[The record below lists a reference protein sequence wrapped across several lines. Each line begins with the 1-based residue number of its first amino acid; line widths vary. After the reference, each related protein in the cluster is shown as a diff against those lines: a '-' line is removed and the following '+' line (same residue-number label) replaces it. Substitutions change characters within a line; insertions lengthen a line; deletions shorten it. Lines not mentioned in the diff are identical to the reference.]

1 MNAGEQQRQNQKLGL
16 SMTLIGGLLLTID
29 APLLRLAQTD
39 SWTIILVRGVFAF
52 CAMWAFW
59 MFFQRGR
66 AGASPFVNGYLSVLI
81 SCLTAVVSVMF
92 VNAIQLTSV
101 ANVVFLM
108 AFNPMFAALLSWI
121 LLGERQSPATLL
133 AILAAFIG
141 VSVIVWDSV
150 EVGSSLGVF
159 LALGVSIT
167 LAVILTVVRRSGTD
181 QSMSPAFGS
190 LMAAMAVIGFSD
202 PGSLEVASWGWL
214 ALNGLIVIPLSSALL
229 MLGPRYISAAVVA
242 MFFLLE
248 TVLTPVW
255 MWLIFNEVPTSRS
268 MAGGALIVVA
278 LLAHSLWS
286 LHSNGVHNSDDAQRQ
301 AAE

>member
-1 MNAGEQQRQNQKLGL
+1 MILGEQQRHNQRLGM
-16 SMTLIGGLLLTID
+16 SMTLIGGLLLTVD

-39 SWTIILVRGVFAF
+39 SWTIILIRGVFAF
-52 CAMWAFW
+52 SAMLAFW
-59 MFFQRGR
+59 VLFQRGR
-66 AGASPFVNGYLSVLI
+66 KGSSPFVNGYLSVFI
-81 SCLTAVVSVMF
+81 SCLTAIVSVMF

-108 AFNPMFAALLSWI
+108 AFNPMFAALLSW
-121 LLGERQSPATLL
+121 LFLGERQSTATLL
-133 AILAAFIG
+133 AILAAFGG
-141 VSVIVWDSV
+141 VSIIVWDSV
-150 EVGSSLGVF
+150 NIGNPLGDF
-159 LALGVSIT
+159 LALGVSLT
-167 LAVILTVVRRSGTD
+167 LAVILTIVRRSGTD

-190 LMAAMAVIGFSD
+190 LMAAMAVIGFSS

-229 MLGPRYISAAVVA
+229 MLGPRYIAAPVVA

-255 MWLIFNEVPTSRS
+255 MWLIFNEVPTVRS
-268 MAGGALIVVA
+268 MIGGVVIVLA
-278 LLAHSLWS
+278 LLAHSIWS
-286 LHSNGVHNSDDAQRQ
+286 LKSKGTAGFAGLQRQ

>member
-1 MNAGEQQRQNQKLGL
+1 MNPGEQQRQHQKLGL

-59 MFFQRGR
+59 MFFQRGK
-66 AGASPFVNGYLSVLI
+66 AGSSPFVNGYLSVLI
-81 SCLTAVVSVMF
+81 SCLTAIVSIMF

-108 AFNPMFAALLSWI
+108 AFNPMFAALLSW
-121 LLGERQSPATLL
+121 LFMGERQSPATLV
-133 AILAAFIG
+133 AILAAFAG
-141 VSVIVWDSV
+141 VSIIVWDSV
-150 EVGSSLGVF
+150 DIGNPVGVF
-159 LALGVSIT
+159 LALGVSLT
-167 LAVILTVVRRSGTD
+167 LAVILTIVRRSGTD

-190 LMAAMAVIGFSD
+190 LMAAMAVIGFSN
-202 PGSLEVASWGWL
+202 PGSVEVASWGWL

-229 MLGPRYISAAVVA
+229 MLGPKYISAAVVA

-255 MWLIFNEVPTSRS
+255 MWLIFNEVPTMRS
-268 MAGGALIVVA
+268 MAGGTLIVLA
-278 LLAHSLWS
+278 LLAHGLWS
-286 LHSNGVHNSDDAQRQ
+286 LSRNGVCDDAGVQRQ
-301 AAE
+301 PAE

>member
-1 MNAGEQQRQNQKLGL
+1 
-16 SMTLIGGLLLTID
+16 
-29 APLLRLAQTD
+29 
-39 SWTIILVRGVFAF
+39 
-52 CAMWAFW
+52 
-59 MFFQRGR
+59 
-66 AGASPFVNGYLSVLI
+66 
-81 SCLTAVVSVMF
+81 MF

-121 LLGERQSPATLL
+121 FMGERQSPATLV
-133 AILAAFIG
+133 AILAAFGG
-141 VSVIVWDSV
+141 VSIIVWDSV
-150 EVGSSLGVF
+150 DVGNPLGDF
-159 LALGVSIT
+159 LALGVSLT
-167 LAVILTVVRRSGTD
+167 LAVILTIARRSGTD

-190 LMAAMAVIGFSD
+190 LMAALAVIGFSS

-255 MWLIFNEVPTSRS
+255 MWLIFNEVPTNRS

-278 LLAHSLWS
+278 LLAHGLWS
-286 LHSNGVHNSDDAQRQ
+286 LKNNGTSDGLNLQRQ